1 MVSHLHQNLWRQF
14 LAGVIDSLRIS
25 QSDFCRIQRNRL
37 QSHRENCL
45 DIRVAGVINIGD
57 IVQRIVC
64 HNLYTVH
71 LRIAPIRGTLQRRL
85 QVQLPAGILRRF
97 QRTAAGQ
104 ITAGHGCLF

>member
-64 HNLYTVH
+64 HNLCTVH
-71 LRIAPIRGTLQRRL
+71 LRIAP
-85 QVQLPAGILRRF
+85 V
-97 QRTAAGQ
+97 
-104 ITAGHGCLF
+104 